1 MEDLL
6 IGDPV
11 PGLILG
17 RFLKGEPVAGD
28 VYVIEF
34 WASWGGPCRRSIPY
48 LTELQKKF
56 LELDRDLKSAAM
68 TYAARLIDDAWHDNV
83 QGLFSLSVML
93 LKSEK
98 ITFQGD
104 SLEQDADFINLAL
117 RTMNRKFAWPG
128 IAGRCDDTTG
138 VKRKA

>member
-1 MEDLL
+1 VFGTRKRKVLL
-6 IGDPV
+6 
-11 PGLILG
+11 
-17 RFLKGEPVAGD
+17 
-28 VYVIEF
+28 
-34 WASWGGPCRRSIPY
+34 
-48 LTELQKKF
+48 Q
-56 LELDRDLKSAAM
+56 DRDLKPAAM
-68 TYAARLIDDAWHDNV
+68 TFAAHLIDDACHSNV

-93 LKSEK
+93 FKSEK

-104 SLEQDADFINLAL
+104 GLKQDPDFVNLAV